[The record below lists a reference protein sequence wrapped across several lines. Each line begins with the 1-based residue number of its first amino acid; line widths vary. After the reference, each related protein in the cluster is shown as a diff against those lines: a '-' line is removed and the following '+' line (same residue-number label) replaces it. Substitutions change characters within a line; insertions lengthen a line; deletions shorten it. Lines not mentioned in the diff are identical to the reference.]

1 VCVPSVTVRFNH
13 FALMYHYGEVLAH
26 GAVTTLLLPDIALHK
41 STEFSGSKSVVS
53 TFANFK
59 AID

>member
-1 VCVPSVTVRFNH
+1 
-13 FALMYHYGEVLAH
+13 MYHYGEVLAH